1 MPHSDPISD
10 LLIRIKNAGNRSHS
24 STKIPHFNFGEDI
37 LKVLASEG
45 WINGYET
52 IGEKQPGK
60 FLVVS
65 LKYTISDSG
74 DRIPLIQNLKRISKP
89 SRRVYLK
96 RDEVK
101 RVITGLGTGLIS
113 TSQGLLA
120 DREAKKKGLGG
131 EYVAVIT

>member
-1 MPHSDPISD
+1 MTHSDPILD

-24 STKIPHFNFGEDI
+24 STKIPHFKFGEDI

-45 WINGYET
+45 WINGYQT

-65 LKYTISDSG
+65 LKYTISESG

-101 RVITGLGTGLIS
+101 RVINGLGTGLIS